1 MRKSVKPFG
10 APVAMLLFLCAACS
24 ARSASRP
31 KTPEQSPLDQLL
43 FGTDSERAAL
53 TKAREKAMSSCMT
66 KDGFAWYAEARF
78 QARTKNGY
86 GVTETP
92 PIAQQGPNERYV
104 TTLTRE
110 SSEAYS
116 QHFQICL
123 AQSNDE
129 VSASRPVSDR
139 IPSLLAMK
147 RKADQQV
154 AANPKVVFALR
165 KWASCMK
172 ASGWKF
178 ANPKDPQ
185 AELMDRFNTF
195 DPSNQVGSPGGG
207 QSVPA
212 DLTDPAISAAASIED
227 LRVLEK
233 RIFIDDK
240 ACSIPLNKTY
250 KKVRRLVEEQL
261 LRSAPA

>member
-1 MRKSVKPFG
+1 MKRSVKPFG

-24 ARSASRP
+24 TRSASRL
-31 KTPEQSPLDQLL
+31 KTPEQLPLDQLL
-43 FGTDSERAAL
+43 FETDSERAAL

-66 KDGFAWYAEARF
+66 KEGFTWFAEARLPA
-78 QARTKNGY
+78 QSKSGY

-104 TTLTRE
+104 ITLTRE

-116 QHFQICL
+116 QHFRICL

-165 KWASCMK
+165 ECTIVDKSFWVSRTK
-172 ASGWKF
+172 GVFSK
-178 ANPKDPQ
+178 Q
-185 AELMDRFNTF
+185 TVL
-195 DPSNQVGSPGGG
+195 
-207 QSVPA
+207 
-212 DLTDPAISAAASIED
+212 AAPYN
-227 LRVLEK
+227 
-233 RIFIDDK
+233 F
-240 ACSIPLNKTY
+240 
-250 KKVRRLVEEQL
+250 
-261 LRSAPA
+261 RS